1 MKFNKE
7 EVNILVKILKYN
19 LQLNDLIESQ
29 KEITYQTLFEK
40 FEKGEYI
47 KGRLLN
53 FLFTEVSTSDFK
65 FNNFQDSDLL
75 LILKKIKFKATP
87 R

>member
-7 EVNILVKILKYN
+7 EINILVKILKYN
-19 LQLNDLIESQ
+19 LDIYELIESQ

-40 FEKGEYI
+40 LEKGEYI

-53 FLFTEVSTSDFK
+53 FLFTEVSASDFK
-65 FNNFQDSDLL
+65 FNDFQDSDLL

>member
-7 EVNILVKILKYN
+7 EINILVKILKYN

-40 FEKGEYI
+40 LEKGEYI

-65 FNNFQDSDLL
+65 FNDFQDSDLL